1 MSIDDCN
8 AVLAGD
14 LFNKSISSITQEQN
28 YVSSLAFFH
37 MGESEAFTTYQNW
50 VSKNG
55 GESLN
60 IGARFPFEGFPVGI
74 DIAGK
79 GSRAFTTSEFR
90 EAYSKWKNETSF
102 SRQDNESFS
111 FASHFAT
118 FVRDPNTIEA
128 WRVCVDRVSSNQ
140 QASINGYGF
149 RDESGNAFIRIK
161 WNPGPILILDKA
173 FLNIDT
179 FGETS
184 IGGTFHKNFRLSNGD
199 SLFPVITNE
208 DTSFTV
214 LVNVTI
220 RDGDTNEQKTQF
232 SADIV
237 IPRKIIPDNFINLKP
252 NLGLITLSL
261 ITLETR
267 RGFFFNCHNSVGS
280 VQAIANANFD
290 PAVSDEIFSI
300 VKLGDGSN
308 NQDKSINS
316 EDKVLLRSRRGFFFN
331 CHDSVGSVQGIANA
345 NFDPAVSDEIFT
357 IVKNGGG
364 IINSGDKILFRSRR
378 GFFFNCHDSVGS
390 VQGIANANFDPAV
403 SDEIFTIVFR

>member
-1 MSIDDCN
+1 MGIEACN
-8 AVLAGD
+8 SVLAGD
-14 LFNKSISSITQEQN
+14 LFNKSISSVTQEQN
-28 YVSSLAFFH
+28 YVSSLSFFH
-37 MGESEAFTTYQNW
+37 MGEGEAFTTYQKW
-50 VSKNG
+50 ASKNG
-55 GESLN
+55 GENLN
-60 IGARFPFEGFPVGI
+60 IGARFPVQGFPVGV
-74 DIAGK
+74 DIG
-79 GSRAFTTSEFR
+79 GNGRRAFISSEFR
-90 EAYSKWKNETSF
+90 QEYSRWKDETSF
-102 SRQDNESFS
+102 SQQDRESFS
-111 FASHFAT
+111 FTSHFAT

-128 WRVCVDRVSSNQ
+128 WRDCVDRVSSNQ

-220 RDGDTNEQKTQF
+220 RDGDTNEQKSQF

-237 IPRKIIPDNFINLKP
+237 IPRRIIPDNFINP
-252 NLGLITLSL
+252 NPNSGLITLSL

-267 RGFFFNCHNSVGS
+267 RGFFFNCHDSVGS
-280 VQAIANANFD
+280 VQAIPNANSD

-300 VKLGDGSN
+300 VKLDDGSN

-316 EDKVLLRSRRGFFFN
+316 EDKVLLRSRRGFFLN
-331 CHDSVGSVQGIANA
+331 CHDSVGNVQAIPNA
-345 NFDPAVSDEIFT
+345 NLDPAVSDEIFT

-364 IINSGDKILFRSRR
+364 RINSGDKILFRTRR

-390 VQGIANANFDPAV
+390 VQAIQNANFDPAV